1 VTGRG
6 TGVPPPDGRT
16 HPAARPPAV
25 VPADAAPRAAG
36 PTSRPPRRSWRLAV
50 AGAAVGYAWLAG
62 AYPSFSWQSSA
73 AVLAPG
79 LLLLGYAGATGPRRP
94 LRPARRLG
102 RRAGLVW
109 SVPLLGFSALEIVND
124 TLGSTWEHPTL
135 SVLADP
141 VLAGHPGRS
150 AALLAWL
157 AAGVA
162 LVRR

>member
-1 VTGRG
+1 
-6 TGVPPPDGRT
+6 
-16 HPAARPPAV
+16 
-25 VPADAAPRAAG
+25 
-36 PTSRPPRRSWRLAV
+36 
-50 AGAAVGYAWLAG
+50 
-62 AYPSFSWQSSA
+62 
-73 AVLAPG
+73 
-79 LLLLGYAGATGPRRP
+79 
-94 LRPARRLG
+94 
-102 RRAGLVW
+102 VW